1 MATQTDPLP
10 ALLNAAMNA
19 RRQGQVKEEARLL
32 DQALR
37 LAPADPR
44 VLNSRGMAALAAKD
58 FEVARQ
64 SFAAATQADP
74 GAPALWINLATA
86 ARALGDEKGEAESL
100 EGALAI
106 DRRHFTAH
114 LRLAELRQRQGDVAG
129 AALHWSAIVQMAA
142 GMTDRPPQVEEAATR
157 GQRFL
162 AERSVFLQQQL
173 DVSVGEGLAKLGADA
188 RRFQAC
194 VDAALRGRPI
204 YHNQCSGVHFPFLP
218 ADEFFDSRH
227 FPWFSELEAATD
239 AIRREA
245 LGLVKHGTPSIRPY
259 VNQDAGTPFNKWSTL
274 NNSLDWSACFLWEY
288 GARNDPVCELCPE
301 TAAILDKLPL
311 CPIPG
316 KAPTAFFS
324 ILKPGAH
331 IPPHTGVTNTRA
343 IVHLP
348 LVVPPGCEFRV
359 GAETRPWVEGKAFA
373 FDDTIEHEAWNRS
386 GEVRIVLIFDVWNPH
401 ITQDERMLLSNFFQI
416 VDQPRET

>member
-10 ALLNAAMNA
+10 DLLNAAMNA
-19 RRQGQVKEEARLL
+19 RRQGRADEEARLL
-32 DQALR
+32 DEALR

-44 VLNSRGMAALAAKD
+44 VLNARGMAALAAKD
-58 FEVARQ
+58 FALARQ
-64 SFAAATQADP
+64 SFAAAIAADP
-74 GAPALWINLATA
+74 DAPALRINLATA
-86 ARALGDEKGEAESL
+86 ARGLGDDDAEAEAL
-100 EGALAI
+100 EGALNI
-106 DRRHFTAH
+106 DRRHFMAN
-114 LRLAELRQRQGDVAG
+114 LRLAELRERQADVAG
-129 AALHWSAIVQMAA
+129 AAFHWSAIVQMAA
-142 GMTDRPPQVEEAATR
+142 GITDRPPQVVEAAAR

-162 AERSVFLQQQL
+162 AERSATVQQQL
-173 DVSVGEGLAKLGADA
+173 DSALGDQLTTLGPDS

-204 YHNQCSGVHFPFLP
+204 FHNECSGVHFPFLP

-227 FPWFSELEAATD
+227 FPWFAELDGATD
-239 AIRREA
+239 AIRAEA
-245 LGLVKHGTPSIRPY
+245 LTLMARGAESMRPY
-259 VNQDAGTPFNKWSTL
+259 VNQEPGTPVNKWSGL

-288 GARNDPVCELCPE
+288 GVRNDAVCELCPQ

-331 IPPHTGVTNTRA
+331 IPPHTGVSNTRA
-343 IVHLP
+343 IIHLP

-359 GAETRPWVEGKAFA
+359 GAETRPWVEGEAFA
-373 FDDTIEHEAWNRS
+373 FDDTIEHEAWNRGS
-386 GEVRIVLIFDVWNPH
+386 EPRIVLIFDVWNPH
-401 ITQDERMLLSNFFQI
+401 LTATEQALLMKFFE
-416 VDQPRET
+416 VTA